1 MPQTIQQLA
10 RALNLPLS
18 VYIVNMQN
26 KSLRKDDIDASVLE
40 DKCKFLFERGNR
52 RFLKVMEYEDLGF
65 QTQGMNEVINKLT
78 EKIPFEIEQYFD
90 SVAAHS
96 RNIHIE

>member
-1 MPQTIQQLA
+1 MA
-10 RALNLPLS
+10 SALNLPLS

-52 RFLKVMEYEDLGF
+52 RFLKVMEYADLGF
-65 QTQGMNEVINKLT
+65 
-78 EKIPFEIEQYFD
+78 
-90 SVAAHS
+90 
-96 RNIHIE
+96 